1 MEIVSKFSGHWLEI
15 AAALYLLGMI
25 LYGHHKGFIRL
36 AVSAVALLITLVA
49 VNYALPYV
57 TEWLKEDT
65 PLYEAMKDKV
75 VEGIGLDEM
84 LSESGQSKK
93 LQKEEEWKLIDELPL
108 PKQFKKMLTEN
119 NNSEVYRIMGVDQFE
134 DYIGGYVADTILKAG
149 TFLVMFLVLFVA
161 LQILVFWLDLIA
173 KLPILSGINQIAGA
187 VLGAVEALIFIWIV
201 CLIFTVLS
209 RTGPGEAALEQIA
222 ASPWLSWIYDHN
234 VLLHLMLGLIR
245 NV

>member
-134 DYIGGYVADTILKAG
+134 DYIGGYVADMILKAG
-149 TFLVMFLVLFVA
+149 TFLLMFLVLFVA

-209 RTGPGEAALEQIA
+209 RTGLGEAALEQIA

-234 VLLHLMLGLIR
+234 VLLHLMLGFVR